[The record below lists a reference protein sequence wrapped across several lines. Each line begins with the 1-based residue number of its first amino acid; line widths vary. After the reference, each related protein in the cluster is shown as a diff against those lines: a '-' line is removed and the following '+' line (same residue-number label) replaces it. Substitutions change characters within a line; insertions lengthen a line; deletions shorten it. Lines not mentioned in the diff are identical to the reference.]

1 MLWMLISASLSINT
15 MYQVEETCM
24 DVQNKLREAGH
35 DAICFQIDTE
45 AQMLQIEY
53 ALQSFVGIM
62 KGLENETRR

>member
-1 MLWMLISASLSINT
+1 